1 MNEDH
6 LNRIII
12 TRREIDMKEIQS
24 EYEKISKYT
33 LYDQIQVLNF
43 FSFWVG
49 CGFDILETMASRFL
63 VSIAAD

>member
-43 FSFWVG
+43 FSFLRV
-49 CGFDILETMASRFL
+49 FIRS
-63 VSIAAD
+63 